1 MPTDELLAPMT
12 QAVESV
18 AATLLRAVLPPPSR
32 TWAEFS
38 AAFDGIDCPATDQ
51 LRTMLDSAVPGVA
64 WLGDPAAADAEGW
77 FADVTDGAV
86 QYLQGLPHWCV
97 TLSYVRGGRAEATV
111 IHSATRA
118 ETYVATRGGGA
129 RLNGQSIQPSQ
140 KSDLGVCI
148 AATNQPPFINRQP
161 AAITEAARSLAKMLP
176 IVGAVRNFG
185 PTSLQIADTA
195 AGRVDIFWEYGR
207 DEENLL
213 GAELIAQEAGL
224 AVSDAH
230 GEAWTANSASFLAVP
245 KPLRDDV
252 ITALAAA

>member
-1 MPTDELLAPMT
+1 
-12 QAVESV
+12 
-18 AATLLRAVLPPPSR
+18 
-32 TWAEFS
+32 
-38 AAFDGIDCPATDQ
+38 
-51 LRTMLDSAVPGVA
+51 MLDSAVPGVA

-140 KSDLGVCI
+140 KSDLGGVCI